1 MVNPYTVT
9 FADPVKGSLEVE
21 RELST
26 LATAREN
33 RAEMA
38 LRQQQAGLDLAEFQ
52 ANAPVRE
59 AARQQAL
66 LNVAEFQANAPL
78 REAERR
84 KKLGDYQYADQ
95 LAREGAAVTP
105 GAAPVPSAT
114 AAMRLPQAAQ
124 ELRTSLMPVWAN
136 LERQM
141 GLPAGF
147 LDTAARIESG
157 YGTAPDRGG
166 SFVGL
171 FQIGPQAAADVGL
184 SLADRTDPQKSS
196 VGAAQYAALVQR
208 QLQRSLGRDP
218 APWELYLGYQQGA
231 GGARALISQPQ
242 RPAIDVLTDVYD
254 GNRNRARQAIVDNG
268 GRENMTAGEFASL
281 WQRKYSGGPAPAQA
295 EVPQAAAQAAPQA
308 PATPAGLMTFA
319 PGLSPAARQ
328 AQPAQPPSMLA
339 APNAGL
345 PAGFSPAGVPI
356 AMYAAPEDER
366 LVGMFP
372 GTEPIPAGPIGPR
385 PAAPPTLPPPPAF
398 TATTPEAIAQAP
410 VTADLAGLGLAP
422 VGRAPVGRAP
432 AAPAPAP
439 TAGGGGGA
447 AQPVNLGLGLE
458 YSAPAQREQ
467 QRIARERERLR
478 QEFASIRVLPT
489 AKEQRDEANRIRARL
504 EALEDKEADIRADLA
519 AAGILSGQPGPANQL
534 LAGDGVFVQPKT
546 ANGRFTGYDLIRNGS
561 VVQSNMSPEKLAEVV
576 RNSYNADARRQMQER
591 AKAQYE
597 TALEVFK
604 ERAKQLGVATTEI
617 AKIEAQA
624 RTQGYSRVTPIQGEN
639 AVVLSNAAGDTILY
653 RIVEAPGDKNKRE
666 IEVIQ
671 GRANVPIQ

>member
-9 FADPVKGSLEVE
+9 FADPVKGSLDVE

-52 ANAPVRE
+52 ANAPARE
-59 AARQQAL
+59 AARQQVL
-66 LNVAEFQANAPL
+66 LNLAEFRANAPL
-78 REAERR
+78 REAERQ

-95 LAREGAAVTP
+95 IAREGAAIAPAAASPAGVARGTGARLPGTAGFIAGFESFSPTPYEDMTVRGGQRVSAGLRGGYGSDTVTLADGRVVPVTP
-105 GAAPVPSAT
+105 GMTISEADAQRDLFRRIETEFQPRAVQAVGPTVWSS
-114 AAMRLPQAAQ
+114 LPPQAHDALVSIAYNYGDVKRA
-124 ELRTSLMPVWAN
+124 EGVAEAAKSGD
-136 LERQM
+136 LER
-141 GLPAGF
+141 LAS
-147 LDTAARIESG
+147 AIE
-157 YGTAPDRGG
+157 
-166 SFVGL
+166 
-171 FQIGPQAAADVGL
+171 
-184 SLADRTDPQKSS
+184 
-196 VGAAQYAALVQR
+196 
-208 QLQRSLGRDP
+208 
-218 APWELYLGYQQGA
+218 
-231 GGARALISQPQ
+231 ARA
-242 RPAIDVLTDVYD
+242 
-254 GNRNRARQAIVDNG
+254 GDNG
-268 GRENMTAGEFASL
+268 GINR
-281 WQRKYSGGPAPAQA
+281 QRRLA
-295 EVPQAAAQAAPQA
+295 EAAHVRSAITTQAAPQA

-398 TATTPEAIAQAP
+398 RVTTPEGIEQAP
-410 VTADLAGLGLAP
+410 VATDLAGLGLAP

-439 TAGGGGGA
+439 IAGGGGGA
-447 AQPVNLGLGLE
+447 AQPVNLGLGLQ
-458 YSAPAQREQ
+458 YSEPAQRLQ
-467 QRIARERERLR
+467 QQIARERTLLQ
-478 QEFASIRVLPT
+478 QELASIGRLPVGS
-489 AKEQRDEANRIRARL
+489 EQRAEANRIRRAL
-504 EALEDKEADIRADLA
+504 AALEDKEADVQADLA
-519 AAGILSGQPGPANQL
+519 AAGILSGQPGLANQL
-534 LAGDGVFVQPKT
+534 LARNGVVVQPKV
-546 ANGRFTGYDLIRNGS
+546 ANGRFTGYDLIQNGS
-561 VVQSNMSPEKLAEVV
+561 LVQSNMSPEKLAETV
-576 RNSYNADARRQMQER
+576 RTSYNADARKQMQER

-624 RTQGYSRVTPIQGEN
+624 RTQGYSRVTPIQGDN
-639 AVVLSNAAGDTILY
+639 AIVLSNAAGDTILY
-653 RIVEAPGDKNKRE
+653 RIVNVPGSKDKKE